1 MRNKYSVLT
10 IVMLNLLFLAYA
22 QEDDEKH
29 FSLELYGNMIYQHFD
44 YGANQRATTTGS
56 KDDNRAILDIPKFA
70 LEPEFSFT
78 KDFFLEA
85 EIEFEHLGTGSA
97 LELEYEEFGEYEFES
112 EKGGEVQLEEIHL
125 NKRFTNELNVRVG
138 RFPIPITLYNKKHKP
153 MNYFSNTPPESEIN
167 ILPSTWNEIGVE
179 VFGSAFNFNYNLAL
193 VNGLDA
199 SGFSSERWIAEGHQT
214 KFEFVKATNLATI
227 LRLDYAGINNLL
239 FGGSIYYGNS
249 TGNRPKP
256 EDMEGIDAH
265 VTITSLHAQYIS
277 DPVIIRSDYI
287 YGNLENSDLVSQR
300 NARLS
305 VNIQTPRSPVAKNAI
320 AYYIEGGYNIASIIS
335 IPTEFKLYPF
345 FRYEYYNTM
354 KEVEKGIFANPR
366 FERSL
371 YTFGLNFIWN
381 DEVVFKA
388 DYSSRT
394 VGKGSFNTENTIS
407 VGIGFLTSVIN

>member
-1 MRNKYSVLT
+1 MLNNYSIIT
-10 IVMLNLLFLAYA
+10 IVVLNLLTLSFA
-22 QEDDEKH
+22 QDEDQKL
-29 FSLELYGNMIYQHFD
+29 SLILYGNMLYQHFD
-44 YGANQRATTTGS
+44 YGPNQRASTTGS
-56 KDDNRAILDIPKFA
+56 KDDDRAIFDVPKFIIA
-70 LEPEFSFT
+70 PTYYFS
-78 KDFFLEA
+78 KDFYLDA

-97 LELEYEEFGEYEFES
+97 LELEYEEFGEYEFEA
-112 EKGGEVQLEEIHL
+112 EKGGEVLLEEIHL
-125 NKRFTNELNVRVG
+125 DKLFIDEFNVRVG
-138 RFPIPITLYNKKHKP
+138 RFPISLTLFNTKHKP
-153 MNYFSNTPPESEIN
+153 LSYFSNTPPESESS
-167 ILPSTWNEIGVE
+167 ILPSTWNEMGVE
-179 VFGSAFNFNYNLAL
+179 FFGSIFNIDYNLAL

-199 SGFSSERWIAEGHQT
+199 SGFSSEKWVALGYQT
-214 KFEFVKATNLATI
+214 KYEFVKATNLATI

-265 VTITSLHAQYIS
+265 VTVASVHAQYIS

-354 KEVEKGIFANPR
+354 KKVENGIFANPR